1 MATFTPLIFQR
12 VTVKVQRNVNVNV
25 FYRRSDDS
33 RPSLVQTLSGK
44 NLTIT
49 ADKDGKLKVDGVS
62 ISKVNELAANGE

>member
-1 MATFTPLIFQR
+1 VATFIPLIFQR

-25 FYRRSDDS
+25 FHRQSDDS

-49 ADKDGKLKVDGVS
+49 AGKDGKLKVDGVS